1 MMRGNKPAKYAAV
14 TEITDKQLNKKPHF
28 VFRVRAAPQ
37 EMRKDTI
44 ANAKQTIA
52 NTELNKSVYT

>member
-28 VFRVRAAPQ
+28 VFRVRAASRN
-37 EMRKDTI
+37 EEERD
-44 ANAKQTIA
+44 
-52 NTELNKSVYT
+52 SY

>member
-1 MMRGNKPAKYAAV
+1 MRGNKPAKYAAV
-14 TEITDKQLNKKPHF
+14 TEITDKQLNRNPHF

-37 EMRKDTI
+37 EMRKNTI
-44 ANAKQTIA
+44 VNAKQTTA